1 MDTHGSVRQVEN
13 VARAATDLF
22 IHQAEH
28 AIQERG
34 CFNVI
39 LSGGSTPLAMY
50 KLLVQEA
57 AEALFWQHTNV
68 FWGDERFVPHD
79 HADSNYGAAKHAL
92 LEHVPIPPNHIHPMP
107 FLKDDP
113 DAAAQGY
120 HLTLTQVLGN
130 TPMAD
135 LTFLGL
141 GDDAHTASLFP
152 STGAVHA
159 DGLVTIVTTETKGT
173 RLSLTASTLSH
184 SRTVAFLVAGE
195 NKRDALA
202 NTLKGPKD
210 IDSYPAQAIKARES
224 LLWLTDIELDVG

>member
-1 MDTHGSVRQVEN
+1 MDTNGTVKYVKD

-34 CFNVI
+34 EFHVI

-57 AEALFWQHTNV
+57 ANAIFWQHTNI

-79 HADSNYGAAKHAL
+79 HADSNYGAAKQAL
-92 LEHVPIPPNHIHPMP
+92 LDHVPIPPNHVHPMP
-107 FLKDDP
+107 YLQDDP
-113 DAAAQGY
+113 KAAVQGY

-152 STGAVHA
+152 QTGAVHA
-159 DGLVTIVTTETKGT
+159 GGLVTVVETEAKGT

-184 SRTVAFLVAGE
+184 SRTVAFLVAGD
-195 NKRDALA
+195 NKRDALN
-202 NTLKGPKD
+202 NTLNAPKN
-210 IDSYPAQAIKARES
+210 IDTYPAQAIKARES
-224 LLWLTDIELDVG
+224 LLWLTDIEFDAN

>member
-1 MDTHGSVRQVEN
+1 VRYVNN

-22 IHQAEH
+22 IAQAEH

-34 CFNVI
+34 EFHVI

-50 KLLVQEA
+50 KLLVEEA

-79 HADSNYGAAKHAL
+79 HADSNYGAAKQAL

-107 FLKDDP
+107 FLKGDP
-113 DAAAQGY
+113 NAAAQGY
-120 HLTLTQVLGN
+120 QLTLTQVLGN

-135 LTFLGL
+135 LTLLGL

-152 STGAVHA
+152 HTGAIHA
-159 DGLVTIVTTETKGT
+159 DGLVTVVETESKGT
-173 RLSLTASTLSH
+173 RLSLTPSTLSH
-184 SRTVAFLVAGE
+184 SRTVAFLVAGDK
-195 NKRDALA
+195 KRAALT
-202 NTLKGPKD
+202 NTLNAPKD
-210 IDSYPAQAIKARES
+210 IDRYPAQAIKARES
-224 LLWLTDIELDVG
+224 LLWLTDINLADD